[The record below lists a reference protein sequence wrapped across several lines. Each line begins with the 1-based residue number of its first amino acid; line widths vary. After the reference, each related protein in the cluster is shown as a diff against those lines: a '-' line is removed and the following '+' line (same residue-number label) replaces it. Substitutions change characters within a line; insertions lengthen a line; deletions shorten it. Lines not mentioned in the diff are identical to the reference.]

1 MILIINCTNEFEF
14 AIIKN
19 KKILFKK
26 KSKQLKSISEKLV
39 VEIENALFILKKDY
53 KSITKI
59 IVITGPGSFTGIRS
73 AITFAKILKL
83 YLNIKVIGISKFEV
97 LNLLTIIK
105 GRKIGVKNI
114 FIENNQNA
122 FFMQRFDSSGKAIS
136 VPELVDL
143 NKKKLM
149 INDKKRIIS
158 DGERIKEYLDLKKKT
173 KKTNLV
179 EVIGYRIEDIYKITR
194 KLSETKYI
202 PKPLYTKNFF

>member
-1 MILIINCTNEFEF
+1 MILIINCTKGFEF
-14 AIIKN
+14 ALIQN
-19 KKILFKK
+19 KKTIIKK
-26 KSKQLKSISEKLV
+26 KSKQLKNISEKLV
-39 VEIENALFILKKDY
+39 VEIEKSLSKFKLNY
-53 KSITKI
+53 KSIKKI
-59 IVITGPGSFTGIRS
+59 IVVTGPGSFTGIRS